1 MGFLHYFPNSC
12 LVVCSLC
19 TLINADDFL
28 GCGGFVKSDVE
39 INFSRVEVKL
49 YTRTGALKYQTD
61 CAPNNGYFM
70 IPIYDKGDFT
80 LKVEPPQGW
89 SFEPTSVDLHI
100 DGETDKCS
108 RSEDINFQFTGF
120 VLNGQVL
127 SKGQSEGPAGVSV
140 SLTKQGEKEPLVQS
154 ATKTGGG
161 YIFKQVLPGEY
172 TLGASHPKWTFVK
185 DTLPITVA
193 KDSSSPAPTITIS
206 GYDVTGHVMSEGEP
220 IKDVHFLLFSDTVS
234 KEEISQCDTTP
245 VKGFTGTQA
254 KTPLCSVTSTDEGK
268 ITFPS
273 LPSGQYTM
281 VPFYQGEHITF
292 DVMPTSMD
300 FSVAHDSV
308 TLPTTF
314 RVEGFSVS
322 GRILDSK
329 RGNGIPGVK
338 VKVQDRSEVIS
349 KADGTYQLIKITS
362 GTYVVTASKDNIFF
376 EPETM
381 KINPNTPRLP
391 DIIASRFSLCG
402 RIVIDKLP
410 AMLPSS
416 GKRRV
421 SLIPEGGA
429 AKDTVSVATDN
440 AGAFCFT
447 VKPGSFSVQPT
458 LNTEEVAAGLKL
470 IPSQQK
476 VQVQNAPVLGINFSQ
491 FKAVIRGVIKCIDV
505 CGTLQITLHSE
516 GGVEERSPA
525 QISQSSKTAPFLLR
539 DVLPGKYKVTV
550 IQNHWCWQTP
560 SLDIQVT
567 DGDVTSLEFVQT
579 GYQLQCHVSH
589 PIAMLYHNTKSPKQ
603 SKQIDL
609 NKGLNEFCLEKSGS
623 YRLTPLSCHRFEHET
638 YSFDT
643 SSPAML
649 ALTATK
655 HLMTGAI
662 VAKQPSSDVTVS
674 IRSSIEAEPLVQ
686 LGPLK
691 SQKELEE
698 EAKKTVKP
706 AKKGNATATDEET
719 KVAEDTG
726 PYVYEFTYWARNGE
740 KLIITPSSQVILFY
754 PAKAQVTIQT
764 GDDCLGKVV
773 DFEGRAGVF
782 LSGQVQPGLAGVKIS
797 VTSRSLEDKEVR
809 PAINVETGKD
819 GRYRIGPL
827 PDTAE
832 YNVQAALEGYVL
844 TKVEG
849 TVGDFKASKLGEITI
864 EVVDEGGL
872 PLQGVLLSLSGG
884 TFRSNNLTQASG
896 SLVFTGLGPDQYF
909 LRALMKEYKFEPG
922 SQMINVE
929 EGSTF
934 RLKIKGSRV
943 AFSCYGMIA
952 SLNGE
957 PEPDIALEAQGVG
970 DCGQV
975 VEEGISDQEGK
986 FRIRG
991 LQPECSYEL
1000 QLKSG
1005 DVNSHIER
1013 AAPKTQIIK
1022 VQGKD
1027 IDNLHI
1033 IVFRRLNQFDIGGN
1047 IITPSEHL
1055 ATLKVLLYSEDNL
1068 VSPVHT
1074 LSLGSSSF
1082 FQFPSLPNDGAR
1094 YVMRLESSLSKSS
1107 WDYTLPEA
1115 SFSTDGYFKH
1125 ITLQFNP
1132 ERRAVDQEVSSGS
1145 HLALPLIAALIAIGL
1160 NHAKILP
1167 ILQQLGLALK
1177 GFRSPGGSEVRDM
1190 GGAGDQDTRP
1200 KKKPRTR
1207 KT

>member
-1 MGFLHYFPNSC
+1 
-12 LVVCSLC
+12 
-19 TLINADDFL
+19 
-28 GCGGFVKSDVE
+28 
-39 INFSRVEVKL
+39 
-49 YTRTGALKYQTD
+49 
-61 CAPNNGYFM
+61 M

-108 RSEDINFQFTGF
+108 RGEDINFKFTGF
-120 VLNGQVL
+120 MLSGKVL

-140 SLTKQGEKEPLVQS
+140 SLQRKGGDAAVVQS
-154 ATKTGGG
+154 QTSAGGG
-161 YIFKQVLPGEY
+161 YTFKQVLPGEY
-172 TLGASHPKWTFVK
+172 TLEATHPKWTFVK
-185 DTLPITVA
+185 ASIPITIA
-193 KDSSSPAPTITIS
+193 RDSSLPAPPIIIS

-234 KEEISQCDTTP
+234 KEDVTQCDTTP
-245 VKGFTGTQA
+245 VKGYTNAQG
-254 KTPLCSVTSTDEGK
+254 KTPLCSVTSTEEGK
-268 ITFPS
+268 ISFPS

-281 VPFYQGEHITF
+281 VPFYQGQHITF

-314 RVEGFSVS
+314 KVEGFSVS
-322 GRILDSK
+322 GQVLDSEGGK
-329 RGNGIPGVK
+329 GIPGVK
-338 VKVQDRSEVIS
+338 VKVQDRSEVTS
-349 KADGTYQLIKITS
+349 KVDGTYQLVKITS
-362 GTYVVTASKDNIFF
+362 GTYVLTASKDNIFF

-402 RIVIDKLP
+402 RLVIDKMP
-410 AMLPSS
+410 PTLPSG

-421 SLIPEGGA
+421 SLVPEGGS
-429 AKDTVSVATDN
+429 AKDTVSIATDSE
-440 AGAFCFT
+440 GAFCFK
-447 VKPGSFSVQPT
+447 VKPGSYVMQPT
-458 LNTEEVAAGLKL
+458 LSSEEMAAGLKI
-470 IPSQQK
+470 IPSEQK
-476 VQVQNAPVLGINFSQ
+476 VQVKNAPVFGINFSQ
-491 FKAVIRGVIKCIDV
+491 FKADVRGVIKCIDV

-516 GGVEERSPA
+516 AGMEERSPA
-525 QISQSSKTAPFLLR
+525 QISQQTKQASFKLK
-539 DVLPGKYKVTV
+539 DVLPGKYKVSV
-550 IQNHWCWQTP
+550 IQNHWCWETP

-567 DGDVTSLEFVQT
+567 DSDVTSLEFTQT
-579 GYQLQCHVSH
+579 GYLLQCHVSH
-589 PIAMLYHNTKSPKQ
+589 PIAMLYHHTKSPKQ
-603 SKQIDL
+603 SKEIDL
-609 NKGLNEFCLEKSGS
+609 AKGLNQFCLERSGS
-623 YRLTPLSCHRFEHET
+623 YQLTPLSCHKFDQES
-638 YSFDT
+638 YNFDT

-662 VAKQPSSDVTVS
+662 VAKQPSSDITVS
-674 IRSSIEAEPLVQ
+674 IRSSIEAEPLVH

-698 EAKKTVKP
+698 EAKPKAKP
-706 AKKGNATATDEET
+706 TKKGKATAAEEET
-719 KVAEDTG
+719 KVVEDTG
-726 PYVYEFTYWARNGE
+726 PSVYEFTYWARNGE
-740 KLIITPSSQVILFY
+740 RLEITPSSKVILFY
-754 PAKAQVTIQT
+754 PAKAQVTIQA

-773 DFEGRAGVF
+773 EFEGRAGVF
-782 LSGQVQPGLAGVKIS
+782 ISGQVKPGLGGVKIS

-809 PAINVETGKD
+809 PAINIDTAKD

-832 YNVQAALEGYVL
+832 YDVQASLEGYVL

-864 EVVDEGGL
+864 QVVDEEDV

-922 SQMINVE
+922 SQMISVE
-929 EGSTF
+929 EGSVIK
-934 RLKIKGSRV
+934 LKIKGSRV
-943 AFSCYGMIA
+943 AFSCFGVVA

-957 PEPDIALEAQGVG
+957 PEQDIALEAQGVG

-1000 QLKSG
+1000 RLKSG
-1005 DVNSHIER
+1005 EANGHIER

-1027 IDNLHI
+1027 IADLHI
-1033 IVFRRLNQFDIGGN
+1033 IVFRRLNQFEIGGN
-1047 IITPSEHL
+1047 VITPSEHL

-1074 LSLGSSSF
+1074 LSLGSSCF

-1094 YVMRLESSLSKSS
+1094 YVMRLESSLLKSS
-1107 WDYTLPEA
+1107 WEYTLPEA
-1115 SFSTDGYFKH
+1115 SFSTEGYFKH

-1132 ERRAVDQEVSSGS
+1132 ERRSVDQEVSSGS

-1160 NHAKILP
+1160 NHAKLLP
-1167 ILQQLGLALK
+1167 ILQQLGQNLK
-1177 GFRSPGGSEVRDM
+1177 GLRSPGSAEGRDM

-1200 KKKPRTR
+1200 KKKPKTR